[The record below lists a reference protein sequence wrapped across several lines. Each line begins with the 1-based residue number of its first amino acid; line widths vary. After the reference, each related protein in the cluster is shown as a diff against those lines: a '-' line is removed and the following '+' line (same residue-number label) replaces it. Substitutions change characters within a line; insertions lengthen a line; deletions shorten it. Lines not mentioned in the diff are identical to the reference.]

1 MLPRYAS
8 SSGAGLA
15 GLGYEQVKACMP
27 LECDMKSMGGRRVN
41 IGRPRVSI
49 VMPVYNVEAY
59 LVAAIQSVLG
69 QSFGNFELIVV
80 DDGSTDASL
89 QVARLTTAGDP
100 RVRIL
105 SQGNLGLAAARNTGA
120 RAATGRYL
128 YFFDSDDLLQ
138 REALEICMGH
148 MERFDLDLIA
158 FSGTAFSEAEVLA
171 SHFPGSQRPDIL
183 TPLSGQ
189 ELLLRLA
196 LVDSYSSSV
205 CLYLLSRSLWVEGRL
220 QFDEGVLHEDEAFT
234 LIAFSQA
241 RRSMAL
247 SVCLFHRRVRADS
260 IMTSARSMRNVQGQV
275 QAVVA
280 IEAFSDS
287 AGGLQ
292 PATRRLFRR
301 RQRGMIRTAA
311 HTAERVGGFTEY
323 SALVR
328 SRLGWKSL
336 VVMDPLAV
344 LYLGASGLY
353 FPLRRVLRWLL
364 RRNG

>member
-1 MLPRYAS
+1 MNGVQPCIS
-8 SSGAGLA
+8 
-15 GLGYEQVKACMP
+15 V
-27 LECDMKSMGGRRVN
+27 
-41 IGRPRVSI
+41 

-59 LVAAIQSVLG
+59 LSAAIHSVLD
-69 QSFGNFELIVV
+69 QSFEDFELIVV

-89 QVARLTTAGDP
+89 QLARQAVADDL

-105 SQGNLGLAAARNTGA
+105 SQENLGLAAARNAGA
-120 RAATGRYL
+120 RVATGRYL

-138 REALEICMGH
+138 REALEVCVGH

-158 FSGTAFSEAEVLA
+158 FSGRAFSEAGALV

-196 LVDSYSSSV
+196 LIASYSSSV
-205 CLYLLSRSLWVEGRL
+205 CLYLLSHSLWLEGRL
-220 QFDEGVLHEDEAFT
+220 QFDEGFLHEDEAFT
-234 LIAFSQA
+234 LVAFSQA

-260 IMTSARSMRNVQGQV
+260 IMTSARSMRNVEGQI
-275 QAVVA
+275 QAVA
-280 IEAFSDS
+280 RIEAFSNS

-292 PATRRLFRR
+292 PATQRLFRR
-301 RQRGMIRTAA
+301 RQRGMIRAAA
-311 HTAERVGGFTEY
+311 HTAEHVGSFPEY
-323 SALVR
+323 LALVR
-328 SRLGWKSL
+328 SRLGWKRL
-336 VVMDPLAV
+336 VSMDPLAI

-353 FPLRRVLRWLL
+353 FPLRRVFRGLL